1 MYELRSCRQNPDARI
16 QNFCPRIPKPETYD
30 KWYAESGPFE
40 QKVPEPEQRSAW
52 LRMSKKDILSSLDE
66 IKDKPVDWDFSYLSS
81 KTQERMLSSKKNS
94 GSTLPNIAEA
104 PLARRETARIG
115 DKPRP
120 EDITPEDMIQTAEFR
135 QNVTAQMIAAKM
147 QEVAHPTLGDSNILK
162 ARAKRLDDRLRSQ
175 ASSRKNFLRKIKARR
190 ETARTSDKPLPG
202 DIMPPQIPPPT
213 TAQKTALTQTP
224 QGIKREVDA
233 DDKVEGNATPPW
245 CPSRK
250 KEEQHSTAASL
261 NSGRQSQHGKS
272 WASSASPLVNK
283 DPVNVPPANET
294 AIKIVKAPP
303 KSEGP
308 RPETV
313 GLIYKTRSQQV
324 KTHAKVQAKTENM
337 EGPKPEEPHPPNQ
350 EGSRTVAT
358 SSSAMEEDTWKS
370 GPTFGTENVKD
381 DKSRETGANS
391 VQYPL
396 SSNNDKPKPSQLK
409 AIIGGKDYAI
419 SPTNDVPPPPPMET
433 NANDKNKLHICL
445 QPNTEVLAAVKP
457 MTKKGMK
464 SPHHPQQ

>member
-1 MYELRSCRQNPDARI
+1 M
-16 QNFCPRIPKPETYD
+16 
-30 KWYAESGPFE
+30 AERG
-40 QKVPEPEQRSAW
+40 
-52 LRMSKKDILSSLDE
+52 LH
-66 IKDKPVDWDFSYLSS
+66 
-81 KTQERMLSSKKNS
+81 
-94 GSTLPNIAEA
+94 IAEA
-104 PLARRETARIG
+104 PLELEGPHQENLLRKLKARRETARIS
-115 DKPRP
+115 DEPRP

-135 QNVTAQMIAAKM
+135 QNITAQMIAAKM

-175 ASSRKNFLRKIKARR
+175 ASSRKNFLRKLKARR

-202 DIMPPQIPPPT
+202 DITPPQIPPPT

-396 SSNNDKPKPSQLK
+396 SSNNDKPQPSQLK
-409 AIIGGKDYAI
+409 AIIGGKDYAT

-445 QPNTEVLAAVKP
+445 QPNTEMLPRPSWAWGPINQHTMPQRITAIPRGKLDLTTHRPDEVKTHISLLTNTVCCRGAP
-457 MTKKGMK
+457 YTWEG
-464 SPHHPQQ
+464 SN